1 MIRVALICPQRQSC
15 VDKAREVLKEPT
27 DVPLDEY
34 VTDRFL
40 CSGGSSG
47 YKDAVSCKGLG
58 LCTYRRSAYS
68 VMIRISLSGSLS
80 AQATQGDP
88 CFCNKGIVTF
98 RSALF

>member
-1 MIRVALICPQRQSC
+1 MFGEGLICLQRQSC

-27 DVPLDEY
+27 DVPVDEY

-58 LCTYRRSAYS
+58 LCTYCRSAYS
-68 VMIRISLSGSLS
+68 V
-80 AQATQGDP
+80 
-88 CFCNKGIVTF
+88 
-98 RSALF
+98 